1 MVTKFKFTQKAIENL
16 PKNAMSAPSKCAE
29 YSDTEAV
36 GLKILV
42 SKNGRKFFYVRLT
55 FEKRKYAV
63 KLGEFPALTVNEA
76 RQKVW
81 QLRNDLMQ
89 GVDIS
94 RKQQAI
100 LSTPTFKQFVQTDY
114 LPYATIHKR
123 SVAAD
128 ISKLRTHLL
137 QRFGNQRIDEITLRD
152 IQLYHAQIKGSHCAA
167 TANRHLSLLSKIF
180 NCAIEWGYL
189 QKNPCKSIKKFP
201 EHNTHERYLT
211 SEEIKTLFQA
221 METVKGNSIAI
232 AAIKF
237 LLLTGMRKNEAL
249 QGKWLNV
256 DIAQGIWLTPLTK
269 NGKPH
274 RVLLND
280 QAKALLLDLKQYS
293 QSEYVFPSR
302 NPAKPLCELRRC
314 LNQLVQIAG
323 IAPLRVHDLR
333 HCFASICVQNGVPL
347 LQVKSLLNHSN
358 LSMTQRYAHLSS
370 DDLVAATQV
379 VSDVVSNVTGKNFP
393 KN

>member
-1 MVTKFKFTQKAIENL
+1 
-16 PKNAMSAPSKCAE
+16 MSK
-29 YSDTEAV
+29 
-36 GLKILV
+36 KR
-42 SKNGRKFFYVRLT
+42 N
-55 FEKRKYAV
+55 FELLEV
-63 KLGEFPALTVNEA
+63 PLGEFPALTVSDA

-81 QLRNDLMQ
+81 QLRNDLIQ

-94 RKQQAI
+94 RKHQAI
-100 LSTPTFKQFVQTDY
+100 LSTPTFKKFVQSDY
-114 LPYATIHKR
+114 LPYAMIHKR

-137 QRFGNQRIDEITLRD
+137 PRFGNQHIDDITLRD
-152 IQLYHAQIKGSHCAA
+152 IQLCHAQIKGSHCAA

-180 NCAIEWGYL
+180 SCAIEWEYL

-211 SEEIKTLFQA
+211 GEEINKLFAA
-221 METVKGNSIAI
+221 MEMIKGNSNSIAI
-232 AAIKF
+232 AALKF

-249 QGKWLNV
+249 KGKWTNV
-256 DIAQGIWLTPLTK
+256 DIEQGIWFIPLTK
-269 NGKPH
+269 NGKPY
-274 RVLLND
+274 RVVLNE
-280 QAKALLLDLKQYS
+280 QAKSLLLDLKQHS
-293 QSEYVFPSR
+293 QSEFVFPSR
-302 NPAKPLCELRRC
+302 DPAKPLCELRRC

-379 VSDVVSNVTGKNFP
+379 VSDAITKAVEK
-393 KN
+393 

>member
-1 MVTKFKFTQKAIENL
+1 MITKFKFTHKAIENL
-16 PKNAMSAPSKCAE
+16 PKNAMSAAAKCAE
-29 YSDTEAV
+29 YSDTEAI
-36 GLKILV
+36 GLKVLI
-42 SKNGRKFFYVRLT
+42 SKNGRKFFYARLT
-55 FEKRKYAV
+55 FNKRKYAI
-63 KLGEFPALTVNEA
+63 KLGEFPSLTVNEA

-81 QLRNDLMQ
+81 QLRHDLMQ
-89 GVDIS
+89 GLDIS
-94 RKQQAI
+94 RKHQAI
-100 LSTPTFKQFVQTDY
+100 LSTPTFKQFVQSDY

-137 QRFGNQRIDEITLRD
+137 PRFGNQCIDEITLRE

-211 SEEIKTLFQA
+211 SDEIKKLFVVMDQ
-221 METVKGNSIAI
+221 VKGNSIAI

-249 QGKWLNV
+249 RGTWANV
-256 DIAQGIWLTPLTK
+256 DIEQGTWFIPLTK

-274 RVLLND
+274 RVVLNE
-280 QAKALLLDLKQYS
+280 QAKALLSDLKQNS
-293 QSEYVFPSR
+293 QSDFVFPSR
-302 NPAKPLCELRRC
+302 NQTKPLCELRRS

-323 IAPLRVHDLR
+323 IQPLRVHDLR

-358 LSMTQRYAHLSS
+358 LSMTQRYAHLSN
-370 DDLVAATQV
+370 DDLVTATQV
-379 VSDVVSNVTGKNFP
+379 VSDVVTKALATQ
-393 KN
+393 